1 MRTVNVAPTY
11 ATLAGIVI
19 RDIEFSDLTTKKL
32 AIGLLEEMA
41 DKLDSLNELS
51 KEENHIKLV
60 DGKVEVLNHV

>member
-32 AIGLLEEMA
+32 AVALLEEMA

-51 KEENHIKLV
+51 KEDNHIKLTE
-60 DGKVEVLNHV
+60 GKVEVLSHV

>member
-32 AIGLLEEMA
+32 AVALLEEMA

-51 KEENHIKLV
+51 KEDNDIKLA
-60 DGKVEVLNHV
+60 DGKVEVLAK

>member
-32 AIGLLEEMA
+32 AVALLEEMA
-41 DKLDSLNELS
+41 DKLDNLNELS
-51 KEENHIKLV
+51 KEENHIKLA
-60 DGKVEVLNHV
+60 DGKVEVLSHV

>member
-32 AIGLLEEMA
+32 AVALLEEMA

-51 KEENHIKLV
+51 KEDNHIKLT
-60 DGKVEVLNHV
+60 DGKVEVLSHV